1 MSLIDIA
8 LHISENINPHDFIHD
23 RGPLYHEFHA
33 HSLIKEPWNAFS
45 SLFFLVPVFFWIW
58 KIRGNYRK
66 YWVITLLLPLLF
78 MNGVGSTL
86 YHAFRSSQLVL
97 LLDWMPAFIMN
108 LFLAWY
114 MWNKVT
120 KKPVVSVIAVIAFYA
135 LAIFSVFSLRQYIQ
149 EMAANIGYLFIG
161 LSLMLPSFI
170 HLLRTRFYKW
180 HLLFLSF
187 LFLGIA
193 LVFRSLDHPTPNPF
207 PELLPQGTHFLW
219 HIVSAFAVFTLG
231 FYFKFT
237 IDREKS
243 EQGQIMFSTNMQ
255 TASR

>member
-1 MSLIDIA
+1 MSIVEI
-8 LHISENINPHDFIHD
+8 ITIVTENINPRDFIHD

-33 HSLIKEPWNAFS
+33 HSFIKEPWNAFS

-58 KIRGNYRK
+58 KLRGQYRR

-86 YHAFRSSQLVL
+86 YHAFRASQLAL

-120 KKPVVSVIAVIAFYA
+120 KRPIVSVFAVLGFYA
-135 LAIFSVFSLRQYIQ
+135 LAIFSVVSLRQYIQ
-149 EMAANIGYLFIG
+149 EMSANIGYLFIG

-170 HLLRTRFYKW
+170 YLIRTKFYKW

-231 FYFKFT
+231 YFFKYT
-237 IDREKS
+237 VDRETEVS
-243 EQGQIMFSTNMQ
+243 EKYVSGNNVRAM
-255 TASR
+255 A